1 MYTLFRRYFLH
12 KKYGDYT
19 HNQLSSLYYCLINLL
34 AADLKGSI
42 FAQIFGD
49 KNKTARVEIEIW
61 QA

>member
-1 MYTLFRRYFLH
+1 MYTLFWRYFLH
-12 KKYGDYT
+12 KKHGDYT
-19 HNQLSSLYYCLINLL
+19 HNQLSSLYYCFINLL

-42 FAQIFGD
+42 FAQLFGD